1 MIDPRR
7 CATRTILTL
16 ILLLSTPLAA
26 QTRPA
31 DAVLADFEAGGA
43 AALTAAN
50 LIATIDADAAPQGR
64 RYLHLTTGEARAGA
78 VRLPPL
84 DAGAFVGRD
93 HLSAMLRAPQ
103 AEKQVALRWL
113 AQDEKGETLFQ
124 RRFELPAGGAWVRID
139 EPLEAWRWG
148 DDQAGDWD
156 EVKRLALRIET
167 PAVRVDLDDVRL
179 SGTLDEKSRIAH
191 LLALAYE
198 RRDRRMV
205 TDEELL
211 VATDAVDAFQD
222 ADLKRL
228 LLDMQAIRA
237 MLGRVFGQAVRPI
250 DDAAPACLLI
260 FRSDDDESAFLE
272 RLGKSWRAAIA
283 PPGSQGYTVQ
293 DIASSTYRAELGV
306 RRPVY
311 LHEATHAIVAHDLR
325 LLTGNDAHTPLQ
337 EGLANYVQLCFF
349 PQSLDAKTYPANFG
363 KPVDRSGKGFFKPLE
378 TLFARRATTRDYAQL
393 ASVIAYLIDADQPLL
408 RDLAAGVA
416 HGVSAGDVL
425 RRRGADW
432 QALEDAWYAWGRA
445 RFAGK
450 TQAPDAPPFER
461 FPEMK

>member
-1 MIDPRR
+1 MTDPWR
-7 CATRTILTL
+7 CATRTIFTL
-16 ILLLSTPLAA
+16 ILLLSMPLAA
-26 QTRPA
+26 QTRPD
-31 DAVLADFEAGGA
+31 DAVLAEFESGGA

-50 LIATIDADAAPQGR
+50 LTAAIDADAAPQGQ
-64 RYLHLTTGEARAGA
+64 RYLHLTTGKAGGGA
-78 VRLPPL
+78 VRLPPV
-84 DAGAFVGRD
+84 DGGAFVGRD
-93 HLSAMLRAPQ
+93 HLSAVLRAPQ
-103 AEKQVALRWL
+103 AEKPVALRWL
-113 AQDEKGETLFQ
+113 AQDETGATLFQ
-124 RRFELPAGGAWVRID
+124 RRFELPPGATWVAFD

-148 DDQAGDWD
+148 DDRAGDWD
-156 EVKRLALRIET
+156 EVKRLALRVET

-179 SGTLDEKSRIAH
+179 SGTLDEKMRIDH
-191 LLALAYE
+191 LLDLAFE
-198 RRDRRMV
+198 HRDRRMV
-205 TDEELL
+205 ADAELL
-211 VATDAVDAFQD
+211 VATDAVDAFQE
-222 ADLKRL
+222 ADLHRL
-228 LLDMQAIRA
+228 LSDMQAIRA
-237 MLGRVFGQAVRPI
+237 MFGRVFGQVVRPI

-260 FRSDDDESAFLE
+260 FGSDDDESAFLD
-272 RLGKSWRAAIA
+272 RLGKLWRASIA
-283 PPGSQGYTVQ
+283 PPASQGYTVQ

-325 LLTGNDAHTPLQ
+325 LLTGNDSHTPLQ
-337 EGLANYVQLCFF
+337 EGLANYVQLCLF
-349 PQSLDAKTYPANFG
+349 PQSLDARTYPANFA
-363 KPVDRSGKGFFKPLE
+363 KPIDRSGKGFFQPLE

-425 RRRGADW
+425 RRRGTHW

-450 TQAPDAPPFER
+450 TRAPDAPPFER